1 MSKKR
6 KKRMSNSERGRLIS
20 IGKKARK
27 IEALE
32 QQLVV
37 LDKEIQNKESEAFT
51 VAMRIKD
58 AEKEIEHLNK
68 KFNKTI
74 SEIETLRKELKETA
88 EKWREEQKNE

>member
-1 MSKKR
+1 
-6 KKRMSNSERGRLIS
+6 MSNSERGRLIS

-37 LDKEIQNKESEAFT
+37 LDKAIQNKESEAFS
-51 VAMRIKD
+51 VAMKIKD
-58 AEKEIEHLNK
+58 AEKEIEHLNNL
-68 KFNKTI
+68 FQKTI

-88 EKWREEQKNE
+88 EKWREEQKK